1 LRAICHHKKVVL
13 VSATPFNNSFGDL
26 LSLITLFQQSRQS
39 TIPNI
44 KNLEAFFKKLENDL
58 KKINKKESY
67 LEYIEALKNNSKI
80 IRERVLKH
88 LMIRR
93 TRKEITTYFAQDLE

>member
-1 LRAICHHKKVVL
+1 
-13 VSATPFNNSFGDL
+13 
-26 LSLITLFQQSRQS
+26 LITLFQQPRQS

-44 KNLEAFFKKLENDL
+44 KNLEGFFKKLENDI
-58 KKINKKESY
+58 KKIDKKENY
-67 LEYIEALKNNSKI
+67 GEYMEMLKNNSKI

-93 TRKEITTYFAQDLE
+93 TRKEITTYFKQDLE